1 MDQDEICRKEVRT
14 IFDCVPPRCGVIT
27 AAIIADIIADGL
39 SSTEIAAIGGFITI
53 IGDSLG
59 FISAQ
64 MSLNEEISERNK

>member
-1 MDQDEICRKEVRT
+1 MENCREENRT
-14 IFDCVPPRCGVIT
+14 IFDGVPPKGGVIT

-39 SSTEIAAIGGFITI
+39 NSAEIAAIGGFITI

-64 MSLNEEISERNK
+64 MSLNEEIAEKNKE